1 MKLTMKRRS
10 SIAGY
15 IFIAPFIIGFLLFF
29 AYAMVMAVVYSF
41 YDIHIVPNG
50 YTLEAVGWKY
60 YVDALTKHTWYPR
73 ALTQSLIDMAYQ
85 TPLII
90 LFSFFAACLLNQKF
104 HGRALTRLIFF
115 LPVIL
120 ASGVIVKIDNID
132 LINSAVLHSD
142 VQSGSVS
149 GQMAEAFDISS
160 TMLAMGLPDEIVATL
175 SSIINQLYTIITNS
189 GVQILVFL
197 SAMQSI
203 SPSLYEAS
211 SMEGATGW
219 ENFWKITFP
228 MLSPFILTNVVYTV
242 VDFFSSYN
250 NSVMDV
256 VMSTAQSGNRNLS
269 YSMAMAM
276 IYFIIAGAIIGL
288 VIAALSRLVYYE
300 DRR

>member
-1 MKLTMKRRS
+1 MLHNNVQGG
-10 SIAGY
+10 SI
-15 IFIAPFIIGFLLFF
+15 
-29 AYAMVMAVVYSF
+29 
-41 YDIHIVPNG
+41 
-50 YTLEAVGWKY
+50 
-60 YVDALTKHTWYPR
+60 
-73 ALTQSLIDMAYQ
+73 
-85 TPLII
+85 
-90 LFSFFAACLLNQKF
+90 
-104 HGRALTRLIFF
+104 
-115 LPVIL
+115 
-120 ASGVIVKIDNID
+120 
-132 LINSAVLHSD
+132 
-142 VQSGSVS
+142 S

-160 TMLAMGLPDEIVATL
+160 TMLAMGLPAEIVETL
-175 SSIINQLYTIITNS
+175 STIINQLYTIITNS

-250 NSVMDV
+250 NSVMNV

-276 IYFIIAGAIIGL
+276 IYFIVAGAIIGL
-288 VIAALSRLVYYE
+288 VIAILSRLVYYE